1 MSWKITE
8 GDSPQRVTRR
18 YGALW
23 NELLLR
29 LERTPARRWLHIEVS
44 DEQEFLSLSHA
55 LYERA
60 RRSNRVVEVAR
71 RSELRTIYV
80 RRGPNW
86 ASRDA
91 GSLAYLSEDAR
102 RRNGTKAREEA

>member
-8 GDSPQRVTRR
+8 GDKPPRVTRR

-29 LERTPARRWLHIEVS
+29 LERTPASRWLHIEVS
-44 DEQEFLSLSHA
+44 DEQEYLSLSHA
-55 LYERA
+55 LYKRVRESNGVIEMA
-60 RRSNRVVEVAR
+60 KRSKQ
-71 RSELRTIYV
+71 RTVYV

-86 ASRDA
+86 AARDA

-102 RRNGTKAREEA
+102 RKNGASVREEA